1 MKAKRGEG
9 KGVYDGRGTA
19 KEGKEVKRGQEK
31 GKHGDRGGGVS

>member
-31 GKHGDRGGGVS
+31 GNMGIGGGG